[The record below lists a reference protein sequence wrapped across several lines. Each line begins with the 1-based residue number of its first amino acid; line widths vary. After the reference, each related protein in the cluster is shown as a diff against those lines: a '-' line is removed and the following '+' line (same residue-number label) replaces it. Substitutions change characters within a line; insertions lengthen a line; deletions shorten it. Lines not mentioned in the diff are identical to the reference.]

1 MNNIDETVTEI
12 LKYLKKLD
20 NVLQTDAVFNLG
32 NTKLV
37 KKSRIDDLLCCLEAS
52 LPKEFKNYKPKIGQ
66 RFLQSLTIWHQL
78 NDEIKNVFKLNK
90 NLYSINVHD
99 ATRMI
104 QILEKTIA
112 SDINKVYR
120 ENCD

>member
-20 NVLQTDAVFNLG
+20 SALQTDIVFNLG

-66 RFLQSLTIWHQL
+66 KILQSLTIWHQL

-99 ATRMI
+99 ATKMI